1 MKYYYE
7 YKIKNGA
14 KVGGHNLEDIKFNDD
29 IMILTGEDAIKNCF
43 GEIGSPWRIF
53 LKYYEIEYIKIE
65 PMEEDVEKVE
75 DR

>member
-14 KVGGHNLEDIKFNDD
+14 KVGGHNLEDIKINDNN
-29 IMILTGEDAIKNCF
+29 IILTGEDAIKNCF
-43 GEIGSPWRIF
+43 GEIGESWAIF

-65 PMEEDVEKVE
+65 PMEEAVDKGE
-75 DR
+75 